1 MNSTAIVASLETL
14 HKWNQTPNDNISSTP
29 TIIVSQI
36 NQHGKPIELSS
47 TTELI
52 IIPNICHYFPIHP
65 TNMPDSLISIT
76 FLISNSLDKCMK
88 YFKYN
93 SRMPLPLMIITTS
106 PCLYLILC
114 LLFGR
119 TYLIQIVACT
129 LPTKVSKRN
138 QQNNSARKKTTM
150 T

>member
-14 HKWNQTPNDNISSTP
+14 HKWNQTPNNNISSTP

-65 TNMPDSLISIT
+65 TNIPDALISIT
-76 FLISNSLDKCMK
+76 FLISNSLDKIK
-88 YFKYN
+88 
-93 SRMPLPLMIITTS
+93 I
-106 PCLYLILC
+106 C
-114 LLFGR
+114 LL
-119 TYLIQIVACT
+119 TV
-129 LPTKVSKRN
+129 P
-138 QQNNSARKKTTM
+138 SARDLTTKFIHNIHSSNLQYQISSDIICRYLSVICLQLLSL
-150 T
+150 